1 MHSNLLNRF
10 PILHLFLP
18 VHNEKKN
25 DKKEQEKEKLVKYKG
40 SLRKGGRGKGSLTQS
55 AWNGQGI
62 KCPIT

>member
-25 DKKEQEKEKLVKYKG
+25 DKKEKWEILQIVAEENAIGKSYSSKWGFLKE
-40 SLRKGGRGKGSLTQS
+40 
-55 AWNGQGI
+55 
-62 KCPIT
+62 